1 MNKLENKITQALKT
15 RGVINQAN
23 TAVEYS
29 VATEISKVYL
39 HGNQIAEYN
48 HEKQELKVNFCG
60 YATNTTRSRINA
72 ICEALGYQQWF
83 NIRGGELHKNVGNE
97 KLGKVDEDAWIT
109 ITD

>member
-39 HGNQIAEYN
+39 HSNQIAEYN

>member
-60 YATNTTRSRINA
+60 YVTNTTRNRINA
-72 ICEALGYQQWF
+72 ICEALNSKPWF

-97 KLGKVDEDAWIT
+97 KLGKVGDDAWIT

>member
-39 HGNQIAEYN
+39 HGDQIAEYN

-60 YATNTTRSRINA
+60 YVTNTTRNRINA
-72 ICEALGYQQWF
+72 ICEALNYKTWF

>member
-39 HGNQIAEYN
+39 HSNQIVQYN

-60 YATNTTRSRINA
+60 YVTNTTRNRINA
-72 ICEALGYQQWF
+72 ICEALNYKTWF
-83 NIRGGELHKNVGNE
+83 NIRGGKLHKNVGNE
-97 KLGKVDEDAWIT
+97 KLGKVCDEVWIT